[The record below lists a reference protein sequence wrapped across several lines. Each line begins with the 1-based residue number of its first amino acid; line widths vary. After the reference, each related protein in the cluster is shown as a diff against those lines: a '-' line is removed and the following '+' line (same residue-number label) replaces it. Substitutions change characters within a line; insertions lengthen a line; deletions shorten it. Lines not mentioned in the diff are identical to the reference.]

1 MTTADS
7 RVEAAI
13 SHWAPRF
20 VANGVP
26 LADFQEVAAAIE
38 RWEDWCRAWCER
50 AGVHEALGREALA
63 QGYTLSAGE
72 HLTTA
77 AVCYHFA
84 KFLFVNDMR
93 QMRAAHARAIAC
105 RNEALDHLKPRGERL
120 AIAYQGKHLYG
131 NLRLPAQAA
140 QPPVVVMCMG
150 LDSAKEEMESY
161 ERLFLERGV
170 ATFAF
175 DGPGQGEAEYD
186 FAIRGDYEVPV
197 KAVIDGLS
205 ARRDIDAARIGI
217 WGVSLGGY
225 YAPRAAA
232 FDKRIKACIG
242 LSGPYDMS
250 ECWDVLTELTR
261 AAFRVRSHSASD
273 EEARA
278 KAATLSMKGV
288 AGKITCPL
296 LLVTGKLDRL
306 VPWQHTER
314 LAREAGGAVETLI
327 IEDGNHVANNRGYR
341 YRPQCADWMAKQLG
355 GVTS

>member
-1 MTTADS
+1 MTTSDA

-26 LADFQEVAAAIE
+26 LADFQEVTSRIE
-38 RWEDWCRAWCER
+38 RWEDWCRAWSER
-50 AGVHEALGREALA
+50 AAVHEALGRDALA
-63 QGYTLSAGE
+63 HGFALSAGE

-84 KFLFVNDMR
+84 KFLFVNDPA
-93 QMRAAHARAIAC
+93 QMRAAHAKAIAC
-105 RNEALDHLKPRGERL
+105 RNDALRHLKPRGERV
-120 AIAYQGKHLYG
+120 AVPYEGASLYG
-131 NLRLPAQAA
+131 NLRLPLQSAA
-140 QPPVVVMCMG
+140 APIVVMCMG

-161 ERLFLERGV
+161 EHLFLERGI

-197 KAVIDGLS
+197 RAVVEALS
-205 ARRDIDAARIGI
+205 ARRDIDATRLGI

-232 FDKRIKACIG
+232 FEKRIKACIG

-250 ECWDVLTELTR
+250 ECWDVLTDLTR
-261 AAFRVRSHSASD
+261 AAFRARSHSAD
-273 EEARA
+273 DDAARA
-278 KAATLSMKGV
+278 KAATLSMSGI
-288 AGKITCPL
+288 ASRITCPL

-314 LAREAGGAVETLI
+314 LAREASGPVETLI

-341 YRPQCADWMAKQLG
+341 YRPQCADWMARQLG

>member
-1 MTTADS
+1 MKTMDA

-26 LADFQEVAAAIE
+26 LADFQEVTAAIE
-38 RWEDWCRAWCER
+38 RWEDWCGAWSARA
-50 AGVHEALGREALA
+50 AVHETLGREALSR
-63 QGYTLSAGE
+63 GYALSAAD
-72 HLTTA
+72 HLNTA

-84 KFLFVNDMR
+84 KFLFVDDIG
-93 QMRAAHARAIAC
+93 QMRAAHAKSIAC
-105 RNEALDHLKPRGERL
+105 RNEALAHLQPRGERV
-120 AIAYQGKHLYG
+120 AVAYEGKFLYG
-131 NLRLPAQAA
+131 NLRLPLGATIA
-140 QPPVVVMCMG
+140 PVVIMCMG

-186 FAIRGDYEVPV
+186 IPIRGDYEVPV
-197 KAVIDGLS
+197 RAVVDCLS
-205 ARRDIDAARIGI
+205 ARRDIDASRIGI

-232 FDKRIKACIG
+232 FEKRIKACIG

-250 ECWDVLTELTR
+250 ECWDVLTDLTR
-261 AAFRVRSHSASD
+261 AAFR
-273 EEARA
+273 ARA
-278 KAATLSMKGV
+278 HAADDAQARSIAASLSLHGI
-288 AGKITCPL
+288 ASRIACPM

-314 LAREAGGAVETLI
+314 LAREASGPVETLI

-341 YRPQCADWMAKQLG
+341 YRPQCADWMATQLG
-355 GVTS
+355 GTLS

>member
-1 MTTADS
+1 MKTNDA

-26 LADFQEVAAAIE
+26 LADFQEVTAAIE
-38 RWEDWCRAWCER
+38 RWEDWCRAWSER
-50 AGVHEALGREALA
+50 AAVHEALGRVALA
-63 QGYTLSAGE
+63 QGFALSAGE

-84 KFLFVNDMR
+84 KFLFVNDMA
-93 QMRAAHARAIAC
+93 QMRAAHAKAIAC
-105 RNEALDHLKPRGERL
+105 RNEALRHLEPRGERV
-120 AIAYQGKHLYG
+120 AVPYEGASLYG
-131 NLRLPAQAA
+131 NLRLPAGSGAA
-140 QPPVVVMCMG
+140 PVAIMCMG

-161 ERLFLERGV
+161 ERLFLERGIG
-170 ATFAF
+170 TFAF

-197 KAVIDGLS
+197 RAVVEALS
-205 ARRDIDAARIGI
+205 ARRDIDADRIGI

-232 FDKRIKACIG
+232 FETRIRACIG

-250 ECWDVLTELTR
+250 ECWDVLADLTR
-261 AAFRVRSHSASD
+261 AAFRARSHCAD
-273 EEARA
+273 DGEARA
-278 KAATLSMKGV
+278 KAATLSMKGI
-288 AGKITCPL
+288 AGRITCPL

-314 LAREAGGAVETLI
+314 LAREALGPVETLI

-341 YRPQCADWMAKQLG
+341 YRPQCADWMARQLG
-355 GVTS
+355 GRTS

>member
-1 MTTADS
+1 MKTTDA

-26 LADFQEVAAAIE
+26 LADFQEVTAAIE
-38 RWEDWCRAWCER
+38 RWEDWCRAWSER
-50 AGVHEALGREALA
+50 AAVHEALGRDALA
-63 QGYTLSAGE
+63 QGYGLSASG

-84 KFLFVNDMR
+84 KFLFVDDIG
-93 QMRAAHARAIAC
+93 QMRAAHEKAIAC
-105 RNEALDHLKPRGERL
+105 RNEALAHSKPGGERV
-120 AIAYQGKHLYG
+120 AVPYEGKFLYG
-131 NLRLPAQAA
+131 NLRLPLAA
-140 QPPVVVMCMG
+140 ATPPVVVMCMG
-150 LDSAKEEMESY
+150 LDSAKEEMDSY
-161 ERLFLERGV
+161 ERLFLERGL

-197 KAVIDGLS
+197 RAVVDCLS
-205 ARRDIDAARIGI
+205 ARRDVGADRIGI

-232 FDKRIKACIG
+232 FEKRIKACIG
-242 LSGPYDMS
+242 LSGPYAMS
-250 ECWDVLTELTR
+250 ECWDVLTDLTR
-261 AAFRVRSHSASD
+261 AAFRARSHAAD
-273 EEARA
+273 DAQARSI
-278 KAATLSMKGV
+278 AATLSMSGI
-288 AGKITCPL
+288 AGNISCPM

-314 LAREAGGAVETLI
+314 LARETGGPVETLI

-341 YRPQCADWMAKQLG
+341 YRPQCADWMASQLG
-355 GVTS
+355 GTMT

>member
-1 MTTADS
+1 MKTLDA

-26 LADFQEVAAAIE
+26 LADFQEVTAAIE
-38 RWEDWCRAWCER
+38 RWEDWCRAWSER
-50 AGVHEALGREALA
+50 AAVHEALGREALA
-63 QGYTLSAGE
+63 HGCVLSAGE

-84 KFLFVNDMR
+84 KFLFVNDPA
-93 QMRAAHARAIAC
+93 QMRAAHAKAIAC
-105 RNEALDHLKPRGERL
+105 RNEALAHLRPPGERV
-120 AIAYQGKHLYG
+120 AVPYEGASLYG
-131 NLRLPAQAA
+131 NLRMPLHGSPA
-140 QPPVVVMCMG
+140 PVVIMCMG

-161 ERLFLERGV
+161 ERLFLERGI

-197 KAVIDGLS
+197 RAVVDCLS
-205 ARRDIDAARIGI
+205 ARGDIDADRMGI

-232 FDKRIKACIG
+232 FEKRVKACIG

-250 ECWDVLTELTR
+250 ECWGVLTDLTR
-261 AAFRVRSHSASD
+261 AAFRARSHATSD
-273 EEARA
+273 AEARA
-278 KAATLSMKGV
+278 KAATLSMKGI
-288 AGKITCPL
+288 AHRITCPL

-306 VPWQHTER
+306 VPWQHTAR
-314 LAREAGGAVETLI
+314 LAREALGPVETLI

-341 YRPQCADWMAKQLG
+341 YRPQCADWMARQLG
-355 GVTS
+355 GETS

>member
-1 MTTADS
+1 MSTTDP

-13 SHWAPRF
+13 AHWAPRF

-26 LADFQEVAAAIE
+26 LADFQDVTARIG
-38 RWEDWCRAWCER
+38 RWEDWCRAWSER
-50 AGVHEALGREALA
+50 AAVHEALGRQALA
-63 QGYTLSAGE
+63 RRCTLSAGE
-72 HLTTA
+72 HLDTA

-84 KFLFVNDMR
+84 KFLFVNDME
-93 QMRAAHARAIAC
+93 QMRAAHTKAIEC
-105 RNEALDHLKPRGERL
+105 RNEALAHLKPNGVRV
-120 AIAYQGKHLYG
+120 AVPYQGGFLYG
-131 NLRLPAQAA
+131 NLRVPAQTSQA
-140 QPPVVVMCMG
+140 PVVVMCMG

-161 ERLFLERGV
+161 ERLFLERGL

-175 DGPGQGEAEYD
+175 DGPGQGEAEYG

-197 KAVIDGLS
+197 AAVLDCLAS
-205 ARRDIDAARIGI
+205 RRDIDADRIGI

-250 ECWDVLTELTR
+250 ECWDVLTGLTH
-261 AAFRVRSHSASD
+261 AAFRARAHAAD
-273 EEARA
+273 DAEARA
-278 KAATLSMKGV
+278 RAATLSMRGI
-288 AGKITCPL
+288 AGQITCPL
-296 LLVTGKLDRL
+296 MLVTGKLDRL

-314 LAREAGGAVETLI
+314 LAREARGPVELLI

-341 YRPQCADWMAKQLG
+341 YRPQCADWMAQQLG
-355 GVTS
+355 GKTS

>member
-1 MTTADS
+1 MSTTDA

-13 SHWAPRF
+13 AHWAPRF

-26 LADFQEVAAAIE
+26 LADFQEVTARIA
-38 RWEDWCRAWCER
+38 RWEDWCRAWSER
-50 AGVHEALGREALA
+50 AAVHETLGREALA
-63 QGYTLSAGE
+63 QGCGLSAGE

-84 KFLFVNDMR
+84 KFLFVNDMP
-93 QMRAAHARAIAC
+93 QMRAAHVKAIAC
-105 RNEALDHLKPRGERL
+105 RNEALQHLQPKGERV
-120 AIAYQGKHLYG
+120 AVPYEGKSLYG
-131 NLRLPAQAA
+131 NLRLPWHAA
-140 QPPVVVMCMG
+140 AAPVVVMCMG

-161 ERLFLERGV
+161 ERLFLERGL

-197 KAVIDGLS
+197 AAVVDCLS
-205 ARRDIDAARIGI
+205 ARRDIDADRIGI

-232 FDKRIKACIG
+232 FEKRIKACIG

-250 ECWDVLTELTR
+250 ECWDVLTGLTH
-261 AAFRVRSHSASD
+261 AAFRARSHAAD
-273 EEARA
+273 DAQARA

-288 AGKITCPL
+288 AHRITCPL
-296 LLVTGKLDRL
+296 MLVTGKLDRL

-314 LAREAGGAVETLI
+314 LAREARGPVETLL

-355 GVTS
+355 GTAS